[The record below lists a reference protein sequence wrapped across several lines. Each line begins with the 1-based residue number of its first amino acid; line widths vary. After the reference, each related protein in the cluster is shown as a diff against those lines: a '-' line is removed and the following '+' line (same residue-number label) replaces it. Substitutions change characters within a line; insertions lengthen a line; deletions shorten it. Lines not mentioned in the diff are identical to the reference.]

1 MSEHL
6 VGWGDSVGCWLLAWA
21 VVVVAVAALGAVFRP
36 RRASVRY
43 GGWLLATFSGL
54 GLLLMVL
61 TVSPVVT
68 WGDIASR
75 WGWPPSTPP
84 GGLVADS
91 FSGVETDV
99 SPRFV
104 SAPAGIVDE
113 PSEVTSAEKQATLG
127 QPIASA
133 APTTTEPATQAM
145 PVVSKREWSGISA
158 STIFWVWLAGV
169 CFFLGRLARH
179 GWLAN
184 RLVGRGLTSISR
196 ETKDAYQATCRRL
209 GMVRN
214 VRLAAH
220 DEITTPVCV
229 GAVRP
234 VILWPAADKDCFNRR
249 ERDAAMAHEVAH
261 LRRYDE
267 WVNVAAETWR
277 ALTWFFPPVHWT
289 IARFRR
295 EQEFLCDDLAARELD
310 SAADY
315 AEMLLKLTPVRLG
328 PNVMCFEIGRVFA
341 ASSRVRRLLDP
352 KMRCVRP
359 PGRVQTIFLVIL
371 GLGLVVGAG
380 SLRLVDFTG
389 QAVAAAESTERDTT
403 AKSGTDGATRPA
415 ENSATANPPEKQ
427 SSRPQIVEVSPLDG
441 ARDVPADTEI
451 RVRFD
456 RPMDPSALCI
466 LWNRKSQGG
475 FRPRGSFRYLA
486 DTYEFVVPVR
496 LTPGCSHGLTLN
508 EDRHFEEGEYTGFSS
523 VDQVAAEPHSWSF
536 TTAALPD
543 VPNGRRPKVVVVD
556 PPSDSEASL
565 LTLLRVKFDQ
575 PMDPTW
581 YGMADPDGV
590 VDKPVLHHFVEY
602 DPESHE
608 FTLPM
613 KLPGNWNGE
622 VELAHFR
629 SADGVE
635 AAPITLAYRTKR
647 EAAGPHL
654 LERARVAGQSAE
666 LAALIDQI
674 RAARDTLTS
683 VSEEIKFALIFGTR
697 TSWLDRFQCH
707 GAMFKMQGER
717 QFVANVDQIMQI
729 PFRVGSDGT
738 NCWLR
743 RKDELISCSFEE
755 LDVRNVLVCDPF
767 GAGRMAA
774 TTTMIHDLKLEY
786 LGQVVLDER
795 PCHRIRSWDVKL
807 VTDFTDHLTPV
818 RDWYIDAESLL
829 TVRIEDDGVLHTA
842 FHYKSVNEPISDVE
856 FQPETAQGIEPKAPE
871 PLDTGYTRRFLNVID
886 GTNGRMSVRWGKMG
900 PKGRSSSG
908 LN

>member
-1 MSEHL
+1 M
-6 VGWGDSVGCWLLAWA
+6 D
-21 VVVVAVAALGAVFRP
+21 
-36 RRASVRY
+36 
-43 GGWLLATFSGL
+43 
-54 GLLLMVL
+54 
-61 TVSPVVT
+61 
-68 WGDIASR
+68 
-75 WGWPPSTPP
+75 
-84 GGLVADS
+84 
-91 FSGVETDV
+91 
-99 SPRFV
+99 PRFV
-104 SAPAGIVDE
+104 SAPVGVVSE
-113 PSEVTSAEKQATLG
+113 PSEATSLEKPATVG
-127 QPIASA
+127 QPIAMA
-133 APTTTEPATQAM
+133 PPTTTATTQSDTQAT
-145 PVVSKREWSGISA
+145 PVVAKRDWSGFSA
-158 STIFWVWLAGV
+158 STVLWVWLAGV

-184 RLVGRGLTSISR
+184 RLVGRGLASISR
-196 ETKDAYQATCRRL
+196 ETKDAYQAMRRRL

-261 LRRYDE
+261 LRRHDE
-267 WVNVAAETWR
+267 WVNLAAEIWR

-289 IARFRR
+289 IARQRR

-328 PNVMCFEIGRVFA
+328 PNVMCFEIGRVFE
-341 ASSRVRRLLDP
+341 ASSRVRRLIDP

-359 PGRVQTIFLVIL
+359 PGRVQTLFLMVL
-371 GLGLVVGAG
+371 GVALVAGAG

-389 QAVAAAESTERDTT
+389 QAIAAAESAERD
-403 AKSGTDGATRPA
+403 AMAGAGTDGESRPA
-415 ENSATANPPEKQ
+415 ENGGAGDVSEKQ
-427 SSRPQIVEVSPLDG
+427 HPRPQIVEVFPADG
-441 ARDVPADTEI
+441 ACDVPADTEI

-456 RPMDPSALCI
+456 RAMDPSSLHI
-466 LWNRKSQGG
+466 QWNRESQGG
-475 FRPRGSFRYLA
+475 FRPRGSSRYLA

-508 EDRHFEEGEYTGFSS
+508 KDRHFEEGEYTGFSS

-543 VPNGRRPKVVVVD
+543 APAGRRPKVVAVD
-556 PPSDSEASL
+556 PPSDAEVSL
-565 LTLLRVKFDQ
+565 LTLLRVKFDR

-581 YGMADPDGV
+581 YGMADRDGV
-590 VDKPVLHHFVEY
+590 ADKPELHHFVEY

-629 SADGVE
+629 GADGVV

-654 LERARVAGQSAE
+654 LERARVTGQSAE
-666 LAALIDQI
+666 LAALVDQI
-674 RAARDTLTS
+674 RSARDTLTS

-707 GAMFKMQGER
+707 GATFKMQGER
-717 QFVANVDQIMQI
+717 RFVANIDQIMQI

-738 NCWLR
+738 NCWFR
-743 RKDELISCSFEE
+743 REDELISCSFEE
-755 LDVRNVLVCDPF
+755 IDVTNVLVSDPF

-774 TTTMIHDLKLEY
+774 TTTMIHDSKLEY
-786 LGQVVLDER
+786 LGQVVLDEK

-818 RDWYIDAESLL
+818 RDWYIDVESLL
-829 TVRIEDDGVLHTA
+829 TVRIENDGVLHTA
-842 FHYKSVNEPISDVE
+842 FRYKSVNEPISDVE
-856 FQPETAQGIEPKAPE
+856 FQPETVQGIELTDPE
-871 PLDTGYTRRFLNVID
+871 PLDADYTRRFLNVID